1 MKIAILYATKTG
13 TAEKAAQKLAEQ
25 FTAHGDEATV
35 TNLAGGRADLA
46 AVDAVALGGS
56 VRIGHWHKRAVA
68 FARQNEATLLQKPL
82 ALYACRCGSDDVR
95 QMLGKQIGEPL
106 VTHAVFVD
114 GVGGELNLEAQ
125 KGFDRFVVKHI
136 LKSEK
141 AGEMKASG
149 LQDDRLNAL
158 ANALA
163 KATVQ

>member
-1 MKIAILYATKTG
+1 MRIAILYATKTG
-13 TAEKAAQKLAEQ
+13 TAAKAAQKLAEQ
-25 FTAHGDEATV
+25 FTARGDEATV
-35 TNLAGGRADLA
+35 TNLAEGRPDLA
-46 AVDAVALGGS
+46 AADAV
-56 VRIGHWHKRAVA
+56 
-68 FARQNEATLLQKPL
+68 

-125 KGFDRFVVKHI
+125 KGFDRFVVRQI
-136 LKSEK
+136 LKSGK

-158 ANALA
+158 ADALA
-163 KATVQ
+163 KATAQ